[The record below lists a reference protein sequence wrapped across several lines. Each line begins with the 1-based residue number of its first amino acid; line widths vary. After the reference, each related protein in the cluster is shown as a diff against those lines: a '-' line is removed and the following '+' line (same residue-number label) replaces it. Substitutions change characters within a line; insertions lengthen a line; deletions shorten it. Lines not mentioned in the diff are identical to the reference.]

1 MSNSTT
7 GHDPGV
13 VEYPLAGAVVMDK
26 AAMRMLDANFNR
38 AREALRTLEDY
49 CRFVLND
56 GALSGTCKT
65 LRHELCTQMNALAA
79 DAAVLYRDTPGD
91 VGVTIKTTDELSR
104 GTTQSI
110 AMAGAKRLTEALRVL
125 EELAKLQSPAVA
137 ARLESMRYQSYSLE
151 QSILRQAAQ
160 RNTMPRAGLH
170 VLLTESLCRRTWRET
185 LAAILAGGAD
195 VVQLREKQLTDSGLF
210 NRACIVAQE
219 CHALGRISIINDRT
233 DIALAAGASG
243 VHLGQDDMP
252 CQYARKLAGSELV
265 IGVSTESIQQAQA
278 AARDGASYIGAGPMF
293 STTTK
298 IKPRLAGPE
307 YLKELAQSEFPLP
320 TIAIGGISLDNL
332 PELMAAGVKA
342 IAVSSAV
349 ISSDD
354 PEAVCKRLREILAQA
369 PAGQE
374 VNADNPAKRGAPHA

>member
-1 MSNSTT
+1 
-7 GHDPGV
+7 
-13 VEYPLAGAVVMDK
+13 
-26 AAMRMLDANFNR
+26 MRMLDANFNR

-56 GALSGTCKT
+56 GDLSGRCKS
-65 LRHELCTQMNALAA
+65 LRHELCVHMTSLGAENAA
-79 DAAVLYRDTPGD
+79 LYRDTPGD
-91 VGVTIKTTDELSR
+91 VGVTIKAGDELR
-104 GTTQSI
+104 RETLQNVV
-110 AMAGAKRLTEALRVL
+110 AAAAKRLTEALRVL
-125 EELAKLQSPAVA
+125 EELSKLQSATVA
-137 ARLESMRYQSYSLE
+137 ARLESMRYQSYNLE
-151 QSILRQAAQ
+151 QSILRQAGQ
-160 RNTMPRAGLH
+160 RNRMPCAGLH
-170 VLLTESLCRRTWRET
+170 VLLTESLCRRPWRET

-195 VVQLREKQLTDSGLF
+195 VVQLREKQLSDSNLF
-210 NRACIVAQE
+210 NRACIVTQE
-219 CHALGRISIINDRT
+219 CHALGRMSIINDRT

-243 VHLGQDDMP
+243 VHLGQNDMP
-252 CQYARKLAGSELV
+252 CQYARKLAGWELI
-265 IGVSTESIQQAQA
+265 IGVSTESTPQAQA

-293 STTTK
+293 PTTTK
-298 IKPRLAGPE
+298 TKPRLAGPE

-354 PEAVCKRLREILAQA
+354 PEAVCKRLREILSQA